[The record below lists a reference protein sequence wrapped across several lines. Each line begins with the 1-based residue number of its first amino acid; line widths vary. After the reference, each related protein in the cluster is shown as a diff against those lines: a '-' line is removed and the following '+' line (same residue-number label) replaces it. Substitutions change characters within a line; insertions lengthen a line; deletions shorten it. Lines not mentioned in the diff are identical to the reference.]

1 MDYKSLTTEEFAR
14 MIYEANNSATR
25 WKDGRGNPIPQ
36 WNETSDDVR
45 QMYVRHAK
53 SVQDNLPTSTVV
65 N

>member
-1 MDYKSLTTEEFAR
+1 